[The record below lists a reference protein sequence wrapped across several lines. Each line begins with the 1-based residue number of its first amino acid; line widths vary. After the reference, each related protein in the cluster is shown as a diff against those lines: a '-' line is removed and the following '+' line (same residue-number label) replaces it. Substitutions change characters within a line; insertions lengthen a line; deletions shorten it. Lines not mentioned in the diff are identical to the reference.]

1 MRRGWILCV
10 TLTLLTPLVFS
21 AAATEAEPEEW
32 EYRVLATKK
41 TSTME
46 KELNEA
52 AGSGFRLRD
61 VMGGQTAFG
70 GNEAVVVMAR
80 PADGAAERQFE
91 YRLLA
96 TSKTST
102 MQQELQAAADLGFEY
117 VGQTVFE
124 TSFGGKEVVI
134 ILERD
139 WAKPVIRHEYRLLA
153 TSKTSTMERELGE
166 TGKDGFILVG
176 LTVGETKFGG
186 PELVSI
192 LKRPVVAATSG
203 RKNN

>member
-1 MRRGWILCV
+1 MRRRMLYV
-10 TLTLLTPLVFS
+10 TLTFLIPLVFS
-21 AAATEAEPEEW
+21 VVAIGAKSGGW
-32 EYRVLATKK
+32 EYRVLATKEI
-41 TSTME
+41 STME
-46 KELNEA
+46 KDLNEA

-70 GNEAVVVMAR
+70 GKEAVVVMAR
-80 PADGAAERQFE
+80 PTDGPAERQFE

-102 MQQELQAAADLGFEY
+102 MQRELQAAADLGFEY
-117 VGQTVFE
+117 AGQAVFE
-124 TSFGGKEVVI
+124 TSFEGKEVVI

-139 WAKPVIRHEYRLLA
+139 WGKPVIRREYRLLA
-153 TSKTSTMERELGE
+153 TSKTSTMERELGL

-176 LTVGETKFGG
+176 LTAGETQFGG
-186 PELVSI
+186 PELVGI
-192 LKRPVVAATSG
+192 LKRPVVAPTTG

>member
-1 MRRGWILCV
+1 MRRRWMLYA
-10 TLTLLTPLVFS
+10 TLTFLIPLVFS
-21 AAATEAEPEEW
+21 VVATGAKSGGW

-61 VMGGQTAFG
+61 LMGGQTAFG
-70 GNEAVVVMAR
+70 GKEAVVVMAR
-80 PADGAAERQFE
+80 PADGPAERQFE

-117 VGQTVFE
+117 AGQTVFE

-139 WAKPVIRHEYRLLA
+139 WGKPVIRHEYRLLA
-153 TSKTSTMERELGE
+153 TSKTSTMERELGL

-176 LTVGETKFGG
+176 LTVGETQFGG